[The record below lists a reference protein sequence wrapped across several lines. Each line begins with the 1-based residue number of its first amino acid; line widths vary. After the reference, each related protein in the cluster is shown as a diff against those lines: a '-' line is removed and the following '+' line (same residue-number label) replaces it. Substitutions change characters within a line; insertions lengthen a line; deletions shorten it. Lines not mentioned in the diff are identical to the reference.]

1 MVIACVR
8 ARRRL
13 AGTLLVAIVTAG
25 LAACG
30 GGGVYKPFNA
40 IDEKRPIKPA
50 SIAVIS
56 GSHQDGD
63 VKLAGFVTKQL
74 AERTT
79 FRVLSQEEIGKRAP
93 GYPSAIRFKKS
104 EEIEDD
110 DEKVV
115 WFVPSEKAKLDAL
128 QARLKVDYL
137 FVLWIRRMTVVSGG
151 NSGTTYYVYPGGNLI
166 EYPGGRVVASTR
178 MGMGSSASILALFRS
193 KDYYIVD
200 AIELSAEAIVDDVIK
215 VTKSK
220 K

>member
-1 MVIACVR
+1 MTARLKRRFAPVLVIV
-8 ARRRL
+8 L
-13 AGTLLVAIVTAG
+13 ATG
-25 LAACG
+25 LAAC
-30 GGGVYKPFNA
+30 GGGVYKPFNP

-63 VKLAGFVTKQL
+63 VKLAEFVTKQL

-79 FRVLSQEEIGKRAP
+79 FRVLSQEEIGKRVP
-93 GYPSAIRFKKS
+93 GYPSTIGLKKRES
-104 EEIEDD
+104 INDD

-115 WFVPSEKAKLDAL
+115 WFVQSEKAKLDAL

-137 FVLWIRRMTVVSGG
+137 FVVWIPRMTVVSS
-151 NSGTTYYVYPGGNLI
+151 NNGTTYYVYPAGNML

-178 MGMGSSASILALFRS
+178 MGMGSSTSILALFRS
-193 KDYYIVD
+193 KDYYILD
-200 AIELSAEAIVDDVIK
+200 AIQMSAEAIVDDIIK

>member
-1 MVIACVR
+1 MVTACVR
-8 ARRRL
+8 ARRRF
-13 AGTLLVAIVTAG
+13 AGAFLVAVLTAG

-30 GGGVYKPFNA
+30 GGVYKPFNP

-74 AERTT
+74 VERTT

-93 GYPSAIRFKKS
+93 GYPSAIGLRKREDIK
-104 EEIEDD
+104 DD

-115 WFVPSEKAKLDAL
+115 WFAPSEKAKVDAL

-137 FVLWIRRMTVVSGG
+137 FVLWIPRMTVVSG
-151 NSGTTYYVYPGGNLI
+151 NNGTTYYVYPAGNML

-200 AIELSAEAIVDDVIK
+200 AIKLSAEAIVDDVIK
-215 VTKSK
+215 FTKSK

>member
-1 MVIACVR
+1 MTAGL
-8 ARRRL
+8 RRRF
-13 AGTLLVAIVTAG
+13 APVLVIVLTAG

-30 GGGVYKPFNA
+30 GAVYKPFNP
-40 IDEKRPIKPA
+40 IDEKRPIRSA

-56 GSHQDGD
+56 GSHRDGD
-63 VKLAGFVTKQL
+63 VKLAEFLTKQL

-79 FRVLSQEEIGKRAP
+79 FRVLSQQEIGKRVP
-93 GYPSAIRFKKS
+93 GYPSVIRIKEDK
-104 EEIEDD
+104 EIKED

-115 WFVPSEKAKLDAL
+115 WFVPSDKAKLDAL

-137 FVLWIRRMTVVSGG
+137 YVVWIPSMVVVSGG
-151 NSGTTYYVYPGGNLI
+151 NSGTTYYVYPAGNMI

-178 MGMGSSASILALFRS
+178 MVKGSSTSILALFRPN
-193 KDYYIVD
+193 DYYILD
-200 AIELSAEAIVDDVIK
+200 AIEMSSKAIVDEMID

>member
-1 MVIACVR
+1 MTAR
-8 ARRRL
+8 LRRRF
-13 AGTLLVAIVTAG
+13 APVLVIVLTAG

-30 GGGVYKPFNA
+30 GGVYKPFNP

-63 VKLAGFVTKQL
+63 VKIAEFVTKQL

-79 FRVLSQEEIGKRAP
+79 FRVLSQAEIGKRVP
-93 GYPSAIRFKKS
+93 GYPSTIGLKKRES
-104 EEIEDD
+104 INDD

-115 WFVPSEKAKLDAL
+115 WFVQSEKAKLDAL

-137 FVLWIRRMTVVSGG
+137 FVLWIPRMTVVSS
-151 NSGTTYYVYPGGNLI
+151 NNGTTYYVYPAGNML
-166 EYPGGRVVASTR
+166 EYPGGRVVGSTR
-178 MGMGSSASILALFRS
+178 MGMGSSTSILALFRS
-193 KDYYIVD
+193 KDYYILD
-200 AIELSAEAIVDDVIK
+200 AIQMSAEAIVDDIIK

>member
-1 MVIACVR
+1 MTAR
-8 ARRRL
+8 LRRRF
-13 AGTLLVAIVTAG
+13 TTVLVIVLTAG

-30 GGGVYKPFNA
+30 GVVYKPFNP
-40 IDEKRPIKPA
+40 IDDKRSIKPA
-50 SIAVIS
+50 SIAVVS
-56 GSHQDGD
+56 GSHRDGD
-63 VKLAGFVTKQL
+63 VKLAQFVTKQL
-74 AERTT
+74 ADRTT

-93 GYPSAIRFKKS
+93 GYPSAIGIKKAD
-104 EEIEDD
+104 EIKED

-137 FVLWIRRMTVVSGG
+137 YVVWIPRMVVVSGG
-151 NSGTTYYVYPGGNLI
+151 NSGTTYYVYPAGNMI

-178 MGMGSSASILALFRS
+178 MVKGSSTSLLALFRP

-200 AIELSAEAIVDDVIK
+200 AIEMSAEAIVDEMID

>member
-1 MVIACVR
+1 MVIARIR
-8 ARRRL
+8 ARRRFTG
-13 AGTLLVAIVTAG
+13 ALLVALLTAG

-30 GGGVYKPFNA
+30 GGVYKPFNP

-79 FRVLSQEEIGKRAP
+79 FHVLSQEEIGKRAP
-93 GYPSAIRFKKS
+93 AYPSPIGLRKR
-104 EEIEDD
+104 EDIKD
-110 DEKVV
+110 GDEKVT
-115 WFVPSEKAKLDAL
+115 WFAPPEKAKLDAL

-137 FVLWIRRMTVVSGG
+137 FVVWIPRMTVVSS
-151 NSGTTYYVYPGGNLI
+151 NNGTTYYVYPAGNML
-166 EYPGGRVVASTR
+166 EYPSGRVVASTR
-178 MGMGSSASILALFRS
+178 MGMGSSTSILALFRS

-200 AIELSAEAIVDDVIK
+200 AIKLSAEAIVDDVIK

>member
-1 MVIACVR
+1 MTARLKRRFATVLVIV
-8 ARRRL
+8 L
-13 AGTLLVAIVTAG
+13 TAG

-30 GGGVYKPFNA
+30 GGVYKPFNP

-63 VKLAGFVTKQL
+63 VKLAEFVTKQL

-79 FRVLSQEEIGKRAP
+79 FRVLSQEEIGKRVP
-93 GYPSAIRFKKS
+93 GYPSTIGLKKRES
-104 EEIEDD
+104 INDD

-115 WFVPSEKAKLDAL
+115 WFVQSEKAKLDAL

-137 FVLWIRRMTVVSGG
+137 FVVWIPRMTVVSS
-151 NSGTTYYVYPGGNLI
+151 NNGTTYYVYPAGNML
-166 EYPGGRVVASTR
+166 EYPGGRVVGSTR
-178 MGMGSSASILALFRS
+178 MGMGSSTSILALFRS
-193 KDYYIVD
+193 KDYYILD
-200 AIELSAEAIVDDVIK
+200 AIQMSAEAIVDDIIK